1 MKTGLPV
8 KAGWRNGSIKHF
20 LKKMDEGSKD
30 TGAVSPLKN
39 LLFQPLLY
47 RLAPCPYCFDPL

>member
-8 KAGWRNGSIKHF
+8 KAGWRNGSIKYF

-30 TGAVSPLKN
+30 TGTGYLQLPLTSDTN
-39 LLFQPLLY
+39 P
-47 RLAPCPYCFDPL
+47 RLNQCDLHK